1 MTVITTPKAAPP
13 KPVVKDDSML
23 KQKEMMAAHYDRLTS
38 APQTG
43 EKVCSTFV
51 PGNLNELIRDLD
63 GRLTWQPVRDGALL
77 SEADADAFIE
87 RQVDYDP
94 DLWVIEIEMRPGDDD
109 VFQGPVV

>member
-1 MTVITTPKAAPP
+1 MPGRLPTGLWVTAHVARCSSQGM
-13 KPVVKDDSML
+13 PVVVVRRGDPHRGVVL
-23 KQKEMMAAHYDRLTS
+23 VKQHRIGAGFRVVT
-38 APQTG
+38 QT
-43 EKVCSTFV
+43 
-51 PGNLNELIRDLD
+51 RDLD